1 MASQMKHDLT
11 VSLRQ
16 AVCAA
21 AKAKA
26 DCLRHEAVVA
36 DLSKT
41 LPPVPKGVTFQDETA
56 AEDDLELMQLA
67 IRNYCHFHNLPSAT
81 LDQVA
86 ASSAG
91 VLAWSEARL
100 VGMHAVA
107 DSTSDERRECIAAAG
122 NVPASSS
129 SSTHPIPGASTDRA
143 AASSSSDVAS
153 ASGASVADYAER
165 DVAATNHLSNS
176 MPHAVPV
183 CAVCHAR
190 QLGRRVPHRPHAVG
204 CAAKRRRLR

>member
-67 IRNYCHFHNLPSAT
+67 IRNYCHFHELPSAT

-86 ASSAG
+86 SSSAG
-91 VLAWSEARL
+91 VIGWSEARL
-100 VGMHAVA
+100 VSMHTVA
-107 DSTSDERRECIAAAG
+107 DCTSDKCRECIAAVG
-122 NVPASSS
+122 NVPACSSS
-129 SSTHPIPGASTDRA
+129 SSHPIAGVSMDRA
-143 AASSSSDVAS
+143 AASSFADVAPEV
-153 ASGASVADYAER
+153 GASDADYAER
-165 DVAATNHLSNS
+165 DAAATNQLSNS
-176 MPHAVPV
+176 MPHAVSV